1 MVKSGFGFTIVA
13 LSLVTLLVA
22 GGIAPVVF
30 APRVAHALTEEEKD
44 KLRAAYDKLQVEI
57 AEWQKVLDETR
68 AKKNT
73 LQGDVTALNAQI
85 KKAEAEIRQRNTVI
99 TQLAAEINQKVAR
112 IGELEQRI
120 ERGRESLAKL
130 MREKHE
136 NESRPLAILLLN
148 AGNFSSLFSD
158 IDAID
163 SINRELQSLFEE
175 LRDTRT
181 ETQKER
187 DELDQRKNQE
197 LDAKY
202 VVEVKKKQVSN
213 AEAEKQKIL
222 TVTKQQESSYS
233 QVLAER
239 QARAE
244 AIRTALFELRD
255 APGIPFSQA
264 LEYAGVA
271 EKATG
276 VRAAFILGILRQESN
291 LGVNVGQCYLTDAK
305 TGAGAGKNTGRVFP
319 NVMHPTRDVPPF
331 LDITNRLGRNPYST
345 VVSCPQSI
353 GYGGAMGPSQFIAS
367 TWKGL
372 EGRLAASLGVATP
385 DPWIPK
391 HAIMATAVFLKDL
404 GAGAQT
410 YTAERQAAGRYYA
423 GGNWATLGLGYA
435 ASVLA
440 FAAEYQENI
449 DFLKSI

>member
-1 MVKSGFGFTIVA
+1 MVA
-13 LSLVTLLVA
+13 LLLVA
-22 GGIAPVVF
+22 LFVTGGFAVVAFTPQIAY
-30 APRVAHALTEEEKD
+30 ALTEAEKAT
-44 KLRAAYDKLQVEI
+44 LRAEYDKLQVEI

-73 LQGDVTALNAQI
+73 LQGDVTVLNAQI
-85 KKAEAEIRQRNTVI
+85 KKAEAEIRQRGTVI
-99 TQLAAEINQKVAR
+99 AQLAGEINQKVAR
-112 IGELEQRI
+112 IGELEEKI

-130 MREKHE
+130 MREKS
-136 NESRPLAILLLN
+136 ESETRPLALLILT

-163 SINRELQSLFEE
+163 SINRELQTLFEE

-187 DELDQRKNQE
+187 DELDERKNQE

-202 VVEVKKKQVSN
+202 VVEVKKKEVSN

-222 TVTKQQESSYS
+222 TITKQQESSYS

-244 AIRTALFELRD
+244 TIRAALFELRD

-271 EKATG
+271 EQSTG

-291 LGVNVGQCYLTDAK
+291 LGANVGQCYVTNTT
-305 TGAGAGKNTGRVFP
+305 TGAGVGKNTGRAFP

-331 LDITNRLGRNPYST
+331 LELTSKLGRNPSST

-353 GYGGAMGPSQFIAS
+353 GYGGAMGPSQFIPS
-367 TWKGL
+367 TWKLYQGK
-372 EGRLAASLGVATP
+372 LAGALGVATA

-391 HAIMATAVFLKDL
+391 HAIMATSLFLKDL
-404 GAGAQT
+404 GAGAHT
-410 YTAERQAAGRYYA
+410 YTAEREAAGRYYA

-440 FAAEYQENI
+440 FAQEYQENI